1 MGELGGTYVQVPKGH
16 VWLEGDNI
24 LSSNDSRFYGPV
36 PEASLKGRVLARV
49 IAANSHSNLGLILE
63 QTFI

>member
-1 MGELGGTYVQVPKGH
+1 MGEVGAKYVQVPKGH

-24 LSSNDSRFYGPV
+24 LSSNDSRYYGPV

-49 IAANSHSNLGLILE
+49 IAPGKESFLI
-63 QTFI
+63 